1 MYKFNKSKA
10 VTIIE
15 LIVANKT
22 TLNVLKLNFLL
33 LLFVLEKLPHGKLP
47 RRRFPPTLTLT
58 LALTQWGIRWGKS
71 SRGRFYGW

>member
-33 LLFVLEKLPHGKLP
+33 LLLVLGKLPHGKLP

-58 LALTQWGIRWGKS
+58 LAITQWGIRWGQS